1 MKIRQWLGYNEDASH
16 YLLRPGELRVLNNLQ
31 SRRPGMLIARKG
43 LSKVYGQYSDNPIY
57 GIYRRATVL
66 GDPSDFLWLQ
76 KVLLPRTLTA
86 DEIDAN
92 EWPFHYRWQVSRIL
106 GNQSRALDILDARG
120 DAVSNFCVA
129 EDRHGRMFWFYGHD
143 IRPRIY
149 RPSALSNAIR
159 RMGVIAPTSKP
170 VITPSGT
177 GFFIENVTVNSGGG
191 AYYAPPTIS
200 VSGGD
205 PSRGAILKA
214 IVQEGNVV
222 GIDIVDGGANYQTPP
237 TITASFDKIGT
248 GFRGRGLISTGAKTL
263 EGFRPGD
270 NPIETDGPAATSA
283 ETYGTTNG
291 TENNYIMYRGAS
303 KVATERVQ
311 SVASALSGSTPVSV
325 VTLNSVAGIVV
336 GGPVTISPWVS
347 PFPKGGADWLSYY
360 DGTNG
365 SVLVSAVNATNK
377 TVTLNR
383 QFTPI
388 ANTTHELTFWVND
401 TVAKAPAEY
410 DATRRRFTATIPL
423 RSNSSGGSGAA
434 ATLEFS
440 PTPLGYAL
448 NPGATS
454 SIVVTRQNWNQ
465 YQVKNNWLDILY
477 EEYWEGSD
485 YDKQGSVQ
493 NARYIGLQASGASYV
508 RGYTGSV
515 GNKRADV
522 FWPDYS
528 KISVWVC
535 NGAYTSNKNQWTR
548 IDVPVTTVDG
558 AKVIEFDVPVAK
570 KSATVQYGGKKTKK
584 TTYSDYRQLPGATPP
599 RVRLYLRDCPDS
611 WVTSNDQ
618 CLPTSVKEEQP
629 NRQQWWSPSAGV
641 PRPIVDIIPAGST
654 PSDDLY
660 RDAVSIVSP
669 GSGWENGSIFSFRLY
684 RANPYDQYNDYNTAT
699 IESSVERGHP
709 AGLQYIEYKF
719 TANMPDPANTPH
731 GPPSVLIEPPTI
743 SIPGDGYRT
752 GERANVRLL
761 KRALANESTTIVS
774 SLTIDWAATQ
784 LDTLSQAN
792 VNCVTSI
799 EVLSEGRNYYSTP
812 TISVRGGGTG
822 YGLKVLPKV
831 SGGRITACTVLD
843 QGRDYTER
851 PELYTE
857 ARRAELSPV
866 MRPAM
871 RGKYKCAY
879 RYADMSETVIATV
892 SATISATR
900 TVLTIS
906 SLANAALIKPDMILE
921 STALPHWTRVMSVN
935 GDQVEINQEASVLP
949 ANTVITIKVRDLT
962 KPISYSDLS
971 PLADVDA
978 GPNAER
984 THCAALNWSIPGAV
998 PPDRADKVELWR
1010 TSADQSLVYY
1020 RLEAYGK
1027 PTPNGIEI
1035 VGTDTLTD
1043 EELFD
1048 PDRPHYAAMP
1058 IVLPNGNVNAYRFG
1072 VPRDDMAVGVAFQDR
1087 LWMGVSTSGE
1097 GVNTLYYS
1105 EYDEFES
1112 MPDVNELPIQ
1122 INQKHTDVLTALVPF
1137 GSMLLAMQHTHTY
1150 AVAYNTDPAID
1161 GTIQMMSHR
1170 GCLHQRCWDIHE
1182 NVLYAA
1188 DESGIYSMSR
1198 SGEVQDISLPIRDYF
1213 VSEAL
1218 DFSKRETF
1226 FLQID
1231 PRTHIL
1237 RFFCCLKSNSESTP
1251 SIALC
1256 YDIMAKSWWT
1266 ESYPNS
1272 ITSACTGR
1280 PSDARINTIL
1290 VGCVDGN
1297 MYELSG
1303 DSDHANRSLT
1313 DCFVTSG
1320 GSGYREAPVITVPNC
1335 KGASVKG
1342 VVSEGQLVDIVIH
1355 HAGWEATWGVGLLA
1369 QDGKQLAGHDGTDIR
1384 CVEYDAIPLE
1394 IGPPEPGGKTAVA
1407 YANYSVTPTIRRQS
1421 TVSIGQDYVRLTPA
1435 RLTAFEPDS
1444 ATFLSTE
1451 TGALIVW
1458 TDDVPTPNF
1467 HGGEIELQPLPVEVG
1482 MQAVGDYIPLN
1493 AFVSRIDRNNVH
1505 LVHPDGTPVS
1515 LLAGAPRTNATGT
1528 SPEWLENG
1536 GTEMLAT
1543 FYKPLRTHVPFR
1555 LTTGFM
1561 QLVNEDNTKRGD
1573 SLIDRSVTVVYTPT
1587 EGDKAIELI
1596 ERFNGRDEMRAN
1608 AMRRDRG
1615 GPGGF
1620 IHRQDSASTV
1630 LNTSKRASSLGFA
1643 TGVAK
1648 ATFASRATADMTGED
1663 QHLQVELYARPEQA
1677 SPWQRLN
1684 FWNPNASIKAA
1695 QPCVLHSLTINGV
1708 ADEDA
1713 Q

>member
-1 MKIRQWLGYNEDASH
+1 MKIRQWLGYNDDASQ

-31 SRRPGMLIARKG
+31 SRRPGMLIARSG
-43 LSKVYGQYSDNPIY
+43 LNKVYGQYSNNPIY

-76 KVLLPRTLTA
+76 KVLLPRALTL
-86 DEIDAN
+86 DEIEDN
-92 EWPFHYRWQVSRIL
+92 EWPFEYRWQVSRIL
-106 GNQSRALDILDARG
+106 GNQSRAIDLLDARG
-120 DAVSNFCVA
+120 DNVSNFCVA
-129 EDRHGRMFWFYGHD
+129 EDRHGRMFLFYGHE

-149 RPSALSNAIR
+149 RPSALSNQIR
-159 RMGVIAPTSKP
+159 RMGVVAPTAKP
-170 VITPSGT
+170 VVTPTGS
-177 GFFIENVTVNSGGG
+177 GFFIENVTVNHGGG

-200 VSGGD
+200 VSGGE
-205 PSRGAILKA
+205 PSRPAILKA

-222 GIDIVDGGANYQTPP
+222 GIDIVDGGANYQSPP

-248 GFRGRGLISTGAKTL
+248 GFRARGLISTGAKTID
-263 EGFRPGD
+263 GFRPGD
-270 NPIETDGPAATSA
+270 NPVTTDGTAASAA
-283 ETYGTTNG
+283 ETYGTRNDTQGNA
-291 TENNYIMYRGAS
+291 IMYRGHRVAARERIVS
-303 KVATERVQ
+303 VATTV
-311 SVASALSGSTPVSV
+311 VGSATLPL
-325 VTLNSVAGIVV
+325 VTLNSVEGITVNQ
-336 GGPVTISPWVS
+336 PVTISPWVT
-347 PFPKGGADWLSYY
+347 PFSKGGADWLSYF

-365 SVLVSAVNATNK
+365 GVLVTAVDPVAK
-377 TVTLNR
+377 TVTLTKP
-383 QFTPI
+383 FTLTSG
-388 ANTTHELTFWVND
+388 TTYELTFWAGD
-401 TVAKAPAEY
+401 SVAAAPADY
-410 DATRRRFTATIPL
+410 DPVRRRYTATIPL
-423 RSNSSGGSGAA
+423 RSTSSGGTGAA

-454 SIVVTRQNWNQ
+454 SIQVTRENWNK
-465 YQVKNNWLDILY
+465 YKFKNDWLDILY

-485 YDKQGSVQ
+485 YDKQGSAE
-493 NARYIGLQASGASYV
+493 NSRYIGLQASGVSYV

-515 GNKRADV
+515 GKKRADV

-535 NGAYTSNKNQWTR
+535 TGAYTTNKNQWTR
-548 IDVPVTTVDG
+548 VDVPVTTVNG

-570 KSATVQYGGKKTKK
+570 KSATAQSGGKKTKT

-611 WVTSNDQ
+611 WVISSAQ
-618 CLPTSVKEEQP
+618 CSPTSVKEAQP

-654 PSDDLY
+654 PSDNLY
-660 RDAVSIVSP
+660 RDAISIVSP
-669 GSGWENGSIFSFRLY
+669 GSGWEEGAVFSFRLY
-684 RANPYDQYNDYNTAT
+684 RANPYDQLNDYNTAT
-699 IESSVERGHP
+699 VESSVERGHA
-709 AGLQYIEYKF
+709 AGLQYIEYKL
-719 TANMPDPANTPH
+719 TANMPDPVNTPH
-731 GPPSVLIEPPTI
+731 GPPSVLIQPPI
-743 SIPGDGYRT
+743 IGIPGEGYRV
-752 GERANVRLL
+752 GDRGNIRLL
-761 KRALANESTTIVS
+761 KRSLSSESAAVVN
-774 SLTIDWAATQ
+774 SLSIDWAATQ
-784 LDTLSQAN
+784 IDTLSTSN
-792 VNCVTSI
+792 VNSVASI
-799 EVLSEGRNYYSTP
+799 EVLSEGRNYYAAP
-812 TISVRGGGTG
+812 TVSIRGGGTG

-831 SGGRITACTVLD
+831 SGGRITACTILD

-871 RGKYKCAY
+871 VGKYKCAY
-879 RYADMSETVIATV
+879 RYADLSETVVGTV
-892 SATISATR
+892 TATISSTR

-906 SLANAALIKPDMILE
+906 SLASAALIKPDMVLE
-921 STALPHWTRVMSVN
+921 STELPHWSRVKSVN
-935 GDQVEINQEASVLP
+935 GDQVEINQEANVLP
-949 ANTVITIKVRDLT
+949 ASTVITIKVRDLT
-962 KPISYSDLS
+962 KPIAYSDLS
-971 PLADVDA
+971 PLAEIDA

-984 THCAALNWSIPGAV
+984 THCAEMRWSIPGAA

-1058 IVLPNGNVNAYRFG
+1058 IVLPNGGVNAYRFG
-1072 VPRDDMAVGVAFQDR
+1072 LPRDDMSVGVAFQDR

-1122 INQKHTDVLTALVPF
+1122 FNQKHTDVLTALAPF

-1182 NVLYAA
+1182 NILYSA
-1188 DESGIYSMSR
+1188 DESGIYSMTR
-1198 SGEVQDISLPIRDYF
+1198 SGEVQDISLPLRDYF
-1213 VSEAL
+1213 VSEQI

-1237 RFFCCLKSNSESTP
+1237 RFFCSLKSNSEDTP
-1251 SIALC
+1251 AVALC

-1272 ITSACTGR
+1272 ITAACTGR
-1280 PSDARINTIL
+1280 PGAARINTIL

-1297 MYELSG
+1297 MYELG
-1303 DSDHANRSLT
+1303 GNSDHANGSLT
-1313 DCFVTSG
+1313 DCIITSRG
-1320 GSGYREAPVITVPNC
+1320 AGYLEAPTITVPNC
-1335 KGASVKG
+1335 NGAIVKG
-1342 VVSEGQLVDIVIH
+1342 VVSEGRLVDVIIQ
-1355 HAGWEATWGVGLLA
+1355 HAGWDATWGVGLLTQSGA
-1369 QDGKQLAGHDGTDIR
+1369 QIAGHDGTDIR
-1384 CVEYDAIPLE
+1384 CIEYDSIPLE
-1394 IGPPEPGGKTAVA
+1394 ISAPENGSATAVA

-1421 TVSIGQDYVRLTPA
+1421 TVAIGEDYVRLTPA

-1444 ATFLSTE
+1444 ATIITTE
-1451 TGALIVW
+1451 TGASLLW
-1458 TDDVPTPNF
+1458 TSNTPSNNYP
-1467 HGGEIELQPLPVEVG
+1467 GGEIEMQPLPVEIG
-1482 MQAVGDYIPLN
+1482 MQAVGDYVPLN
-1493 AFVSRIDRNNVH
+1493 AFVSRIDRNNIH
-1505 LVHPDGTPVS
+1505 LVHPDGTAVS
-1515 LLAGAPRTNATGT
+1515 MLAGAPRTNEAGT
-1528 SPEWLENG
+1528 STVWLENG
-1536 GTEMLAT
+1536 GTEMEVT
-1543 FYKPLRTHVPFR
+1543 FYKPYRTHIPFR
-1555 LTTGFM
+1555 LATGHM
-1561 QLVNEDNTKRGD
+1561 QLINEENAKRGD
-1573 SLIDRSVTVVYTPT
+1573 SLSDRSVTVVYTPT
-1587 EGDKAIELI
+1587 DGDKDIEII
-1596 ERFNGRDEMRAN
+1596 ERFNGREEMCAN
-1608 AMRRDRG
+1608 AMRRERG

-1620 IHRQDSASTV
+1620 KHRQDSASTV
-1630 LNTSKRASSLGFA
+1630 LNTSKRASDLGFS

-1648 ATFASRATADMTGED
+1648 AYFASRTTADLTGGD
-1663 QHLQVELYARPEQA
+1663 QHLQVELYARPEQS

-1684 FWNPNASIKAA
+1684 FWNADATRKSA
-1695 QPCVLHSLTINGV
+1695 QPVVLHSLTINGV
-1708 ADEDA
+1708 AQEDA